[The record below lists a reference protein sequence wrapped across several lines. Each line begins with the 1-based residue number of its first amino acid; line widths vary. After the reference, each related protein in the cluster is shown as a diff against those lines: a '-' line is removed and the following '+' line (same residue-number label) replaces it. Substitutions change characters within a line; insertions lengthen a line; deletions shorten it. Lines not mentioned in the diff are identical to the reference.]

1 MFQTNDIN
9 VAKLEL
15 AYELCKTVT
24 TIENRAIPPLTK
36 DEGIIERAKLI
47 RKVISE
53 LTKPPGQ
60 S

>member
-1 MFQTNDIN
+1 MLQTNDIN

-15 AYELCKTVT
+15 AYELCKNVT
-24 TIENRAIPPLTK
+24 IIENRAITPLTK

-47 RKVISE
+47 RKVVSA